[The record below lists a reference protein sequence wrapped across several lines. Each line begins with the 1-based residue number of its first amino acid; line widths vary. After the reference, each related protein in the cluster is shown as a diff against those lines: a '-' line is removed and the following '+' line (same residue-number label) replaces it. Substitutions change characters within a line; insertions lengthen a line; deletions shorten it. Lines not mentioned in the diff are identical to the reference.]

1 MLTLILSL
9 SLAQA
14 TQTPR
19 HDSEPQ
25 PVLLSDTSPVFDVVA
40 FDTGFL
46 PSTSDPI
53 AVRFSVTPTGGVTTE
68 IATDSH
74 LEWSESTGMEQALV
88 CEPGGGWLAIDGS
101 VDLVAEVHI
110 NVLGLWSG
118 TVDVW
123 SETADMFAETDFD
136 ELPLPGGSPG
146 PTVILEAVD
155 WIDPV
160 VFEYTV
166 ITGLDLVFGVT
177 VTPEIWA
184 NLEGKRVDAL
194 TADGMGTQ
202 VDAAGWAA
210 LPSPSEP
217 AGAMPVSL
225 TYVADLATELS
236 FVFEPSVEL
245 DTLLGDFSL
254 FSLPID
260 VPLLSAVEE
269 RSFTPVDANHPLP
282 WMTGLPEAIDLGT
295 APIGQLAAVSLPLWN
310 DGEMTVDGAVF
321 IEGSDDITVFPDRV
335 YMPPGGTDGLT
346 VSFLPVLE
354 GVRAVTLVI
363 ESNDPFQP
371 RIEIPVVGE
380 GLAEES
386 SETEPPQDNPIPRDE
401 PSSESSS
408 VQGCGCASSGASG
421 WASLL
426 ILPALL
432 RRRRRS

>member
-25 PVLLSDTSPVFDVVA
+25 PVLLYDTSPVFDVVA

-68 IATDSH
+68 MATESL
-74 LEWSESTGMEQALV
+74 LEWSESTGMEQALI
-88 CEPGGGWLAIDGS
+88 CEPDGGWLAIDGS
-101 VDLVAEVHI
+101 VDLAAEVHI
-110 NVLGLWSG
+110 NVFGLWSG

-123 SETADMFAETDFD
+123 SETTDMFAETEFD

-146 PTVILEAVD
+146 PTVTLEAVD

-160 VFEYTV
+160 VFEYTI

-177 VTPEIWA
+177 VIPEIWA
-184 NLEGKRVDAL
+184 SLEGKRVDAV
-194 TADGMGTQ
+194 TADGVGTQ
-202 VDAAGWAA
+202 ADVAGWAA

-217 AGAMPVSL
+217 AGALPISL
-225 TYVADLATELS
+225 TYVADLASELS

-245 DTLLGDFSL
+245 DTLVGDFSL
-254 FSLPID
+254 FSFPID

-269 RSFTPVDANHPLP
+269 RSFAPVDADHPLP
-282 WMTGLPEAIDLGT
+282 WMTGLPEVLDLGMS
-295 APIGQLAAVSLPLWN
+295 PIGQLAAVSVPLFN

-335 YMPPGGTDGLT
+335 YMPPGGSDGLT

-354 GVRAVTLVI
+354 GARAVTLVI

-380 GLAEES
+380 GLSDAS
-386 SETEPPQDNPIPRDE
+386 PETEPPQDNPIPRDE
-401 PSSESSS
+401 TSTESSS
-408 VQGCGCASSGASG
+408 VQGCGCESSRGSG
-421 WASLL
+421 WAALL
-426 ILPALL
+426 IVPALL